1 MLTYA
6 QPDLPAACSAETLPE
21 RWRTDHGWQLSQH
34 TAKREETVQSTTC
47 LMPMESTNYR
57 WYILIFYMQIN
68 EFASHTFSFLE
79 MQYTPD
85 ASTLL
90 RQMPLCLHVKRT
102 PWSGELEQD
111 HRTWTR
117 TSNPQNQTESC
128 SVSSSYHHW
137 REDNK
142 DWSLCAYIQLL
153 KHQQDVL
160 TSVKYWSYYAQACFL
175 YCWDHFVPIQSTKLN
190 KNLFP
195 CISVEQTV

>member
-1 MLTYA
+1 M
-6 QPDLPAACSAETLPE
+6 
-21 RWRTDHGWQLSQH
+21 R
-34 TAKREETVQSTTC
+34 
-47 LMPMESTNYR
+47 
-57 WYILIFYMQIN
+57 
-68 EFASHTFSFLE
+68 
-79 MQYTPD
+79 YTPD

-142 DWSLCAYIQLL
+142 DWSLCAYIKLL

-175 YCWDHFVPIQSTKLN
+175 YCWDHFIPIQSATLS

-195 CISVEQTV
+195 CISVEQTVQNSVIAISGFLFKHFLPRRCPQGSRTSSGPQQSALWCDGLSLPEHSGSYRQLKS